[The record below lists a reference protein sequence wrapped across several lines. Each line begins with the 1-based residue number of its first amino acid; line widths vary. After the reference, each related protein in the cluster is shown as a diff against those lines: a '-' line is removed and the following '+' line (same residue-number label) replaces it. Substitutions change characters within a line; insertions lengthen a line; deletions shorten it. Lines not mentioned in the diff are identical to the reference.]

1 MNYQLLEYSCP
12 ECGMLLKEAMEE
24 LNQGLLST
32 GMKEECPKCGSILE
46 TLKKVWKQL
55 QPPLQTQKLQ
65 YNRVSNKQSW
75 EIPSQVPSPL
85 SKFQIAYEEF
95 INKLMFD
102 IEALDTSLQNLNGS
116 NNENIIPI
124 IGNSLHLVH

>member
-1 MNYQLLEYSCP
+1 
-12 ECGMLLKEAMEE
+12 MLLKETVGEIDQD
-24 LNQGLLST
+24 LFTTSV
-32 GMKEECPKCGSILE
+32 KEECPKCGSILE

-65 YNRVSNKQSW
+65 SNRVSNKQSW

-116 NNENIIPI
+116 NNENIMAI